1 MKLSTNFTLSE
12 MCKSQTAERLGIDN
26 TPTSEHIVNMKL
38 VCENI
43 LEPVRENYARP
54 IAPSSGYRSVNLCE
68 AIGSNSKSQHALG
81 QAVDFEVMGVDNYE
95 LAMWISEN
103 LSFDQLILECYK
115 GGNTGWVH
123 CSYRSKDENR
133 HQCLTYDGSK
143 YRQGLIL

>member
-1 MKLSTNFTLSE
+1 MRLSSHFTLAE
-12 MCKSQTAERLGIDN
+12 MCKSQTAERLGINN

-43 LEPVRENYARP
+43 LEPVREHYAKA

-81 QAVDFEVMGVDNYE
+81 QAVDFEVMGVDNYV
-95 LAMWISEN
+95 LALWISEN
-103 LSFDQLILECYK
+103 LSWDQLILECYK

-133 HQCLTYDGSK
+133 HDCLTYDGK
-143 YRQGLIL
+143 NYRQGLIL

>member
-1 MKLSTNFTLSE
+1 
-12 MCKSQTAERLGIDN
+12 
-26 TPTSEHIVNMKL
+26 VNMKL

>member
-54 IAPSSGYRSVNLCE
+54 IAPSSGSV
-68 AIGSNSKSQHALG
+68 
-81 QAVDFEVMGVDNYE
+81 
-95 LAMWISEN
+95 
-103 LSFDQLILECYK
+103 
-115 GGNTGWVH
+115 
-123 CSYRSKDENR
+123 SYT
-133 HQCLTYDGSK
+133 HLTLPTTPYV
-143 YRQGLIL
+143 